1 MGGGPCQNE
10 KWETH
15 ASEIGTNNMWK
26 HLRGLKLLKWQI
38 YWEQKEQ
45 YVMEEMKGKGDRKHS
60 PAFSILRFKTK
71 QNKIQEELEG
81 SQPNAVIS

>member
-1 MGGGPCQNE
+1 
-10 KWETH
+10 
-15 ASEIGTNNMWK
+15 MWK

-45 YVMEEMKGKGDRKHS
+45 YVMEEMKEKRDRKHS
-60 PAFSILRFKTK
+60 PAFSILHFKTK